1 MPEENIYEDL
11 SLVRRRANTVFWVIS
26 GLIFLALSYYWKIQI
41 VDHKKFSDLAE
52 ANRTRQRALAAPRG
66 LISDRNG
73 EVLADNRASFK
84 VSLIRE
90 NIKDLEASLVAVGR
104 LLEIDVE
111 TLRRRIGQYKDLQ
124 QFEPIVIKDG
134 LSSVDVAPI
143 ESRRLEFPEL
153 VVDAEPQRFYP
164 NGALAAH
171 VLGYLQERTPEEIR
185 AEPDRAAPA
194 GEMVGKTGIERQ
206 YDDILRGEDGK
217 VIEVV
222 DSLGRV
228 RSETERQNPVQGGK
242 VVLTLDNRLQA
253 LAEESLQG
261 REGVVVALD
270 PRSGEILALASF
282 PTFDPN
288 RFITRFTPDEWTQ
301 LINDPLAPLEN
312 RSIRGL
318 YAPGSIFKVV
328 MGLGGLGFR
337 YVTPGTTVY
346 CSGSTEIYGAVR
358 HCWFAPGHGSM
369 DLADAIKNSCNIYF
383 YTLGRR
389 MGIDMIA
396 LAAGRMGLGKKT
408 DVDLAGEKEGLVPSS
423 EWKTRTLKTPWYPGE
438 TISIAIGQGQLQV
451 TPLQIAALTALVAN
465 RGTRIRP
472 QLFKSASAGAKA
484 RPAAADGAG
493 AAAPAEPPFAPATF
507 ESVITGMWRS
517 VNDGGTGNGAFVEG
531 MDVCGKTGSTQVV
544 SRESA
549 ERLSR
554 AGREIKT
561 HSWFSGFAPRD
572 NPRIVVTVLV
582 EYGGGGGATAA
593 PVAGRI
599 FKLFFGSPKEVQGR

>member
-1 MPEENIYEDL
+1 MPPEKIYEDL
-11 SLVRRRANTVFWVIS
+11 SLVRRRANTVFWVIA

-66 LISDRNG
+66 LIRDRNG
-73 EVLADNRASFK
+73 EILADNRASFK

-90 NIKDLEASLVAVGR
+90 NIKDLEASLDAVGR

-111 TLRRRIGQYKDLQ
+111 TLRSRVEQYKDLQ

-164 NGALAAH
+164 KGALAAH

-185 AEPDRAAPA
+185 AEPDRAVRA
-194 GEMVGKTGIERQ
+194 GEMVGKTGVERQ
-206 YDDILRGEDGK
+206 YDDILKGEDGK
-217 VIEVV
+217 IIEVV

-228 RSETERQNPVQGGK
+228 RSEKARQNPVQGGD
-242 VVLTLDNRLQA
+242 VVLTLDRRLQA
-253 LAEESLQG
+253 MAEEALEG

-270 PRSGEILALASF
+270 PQSGDILALASF

-288 RFITRFTPDEWTQ
+288 RFITRFTPTEWLQ
-301 LINDPLAPLEN
+301 LTNDPLSPLEN
-312 RSIRGL
+312 RAIRGL
-318 YAPGSIFKVV
+318 YAPGSIFKLV
-328 MGLGGLGFR
+328 MSLGGLGFS
-337 YVTPGTTVY
+337 YVTPDTSVY

-369 DLADAIKNSCNIYF
+369 NLADAIKNSCNIYF

-396 LAAGRMGLGKKT
+396 MAAGRLGLGKKT
-408 DVDLAGEKEGLVPSS
+408 GVDLAGEKEGLVPSS

-438 TISIAIGQGQLQV
+438 TISVAIGQGQLQV
-451 TPLQIAALTALVAN
+451 TPLQIAALTALVAK
-465 RGTRIRP
+465 RGERKRP
-472 QLFKSASAGAKA
+472 HLFLSGPAGAKA
-484 RPAAADGAG
+484 GPAGDDGGVSAAA
-493 AAAPAEPPFAPATF
+493 AEPTFKPADF
-507 ESVITGMWRS
+507 ENVITGMWRS
-517 VNDGGTGNGAFVEG
+517 VNDGGTGKGAFVEG
-531 MDVCGKTGSTQVV
+531 MDICGKTGSTQLV

-561 HSWFSGFAPRD
+561 HSWFTGFAPRD

-593 PVAGRI
+593 PVALRI
-599 FKLFFGSPKEVQGR
+599 FELFNKEIQGK

>member
-11 SLVRRRANTVFWVIS
+11 SLVRRRANTVFWIIA

-41 VDHKKFSDLAE
+41 VDHKKFSGLAE

-66 LISDRNG
+66 LIRDREG
-73 EVLADNRASFK
+73 EILADNRASFK

-90 NIKDLEASLVAVGR
+90 NVKDLEASLVAVGR

-111 TLRRRIGQYKDLQ
+111 TLRTRVEQYKDLQ

-134 LSSVDVAPI
+134 LSSIDVAPI

-164 NGALAAH
+164 KGVLAVH
-171 VLGYLQERTPEEIR
+171 VLGYLQERTPDEIR
-185 AEPDRAAPA
+185 AEPDRALRA
-194 GEMVGKTGIERQ
+194 GEMVGKTGVERQ

-217 VIEVV
+217 IIEVV

-228 RSETERQNPVQGGK
+228 RAEKARQNPVQGGD
-242 VVLTLDNRLQA
+242 VVLTLDNRLQTM
-253 LAEESLQG
+253 AEEALEG

-270 PRSGEILALASF
+270 PQSGEILALASL

-288 RFITRFTPDEWTQ
+288 RFITRFTPTEWRQ
-301 LINDPLAPLEN
+301 LTNDPLSPLEN
-312 RSIRGL
+312 RAIRGL
-318 YAPGSIFKVV
+318 YAPGSIFKLV
-328 MGLGGLGFR
+328 MSLGGLGFG
-337 YVTPGTTVY
+337 YVTSDTSVY
-346 CSGSTEIYGAVR
+346 CRGSTVIYGAVR

-369 DLADAIKNSCNIYF
+369 NLTDAIKNSCNIYF

-396 LAAGRMGLGKKT
+396 MAAGRLDLGKKT
-408 DVDLAGEKEGLVPSS
+408 GVDLAGEKEGLVPSS
-423 EWKTRTLKTPWYPGE
+423 EWKTRTLKTPWYLGE
-438 TISIAIGQGQLQV
+438 TISVAIGQGQLQV
-451 TPLQIAALTALVAN
+451 TPLQIAALTAMIAE
-465 RGTRIRP
+465 RGQRRKRP
-472 QLFKSASAGAKA
+472 HLFLNAPEGGKG
-484 RPAAADGAG
+484 G
-493 AAAPAEPPFAPATF
+493 AAVDDAVSGGAAAEPPFKPSTF
-507 ESVITGMWRS
+507 ESVIGGMWRS
-517 VNDGGTGNGAFVEG
+517 VNDGGTGKGAFVEG
-531 MDVCGKTGSTQVV
+531 LDVCGKTGSTQLV

-561 HSWFSGFAPRD
+561 HSWFTGFAPRD

-599 FKLFFGSPKEVQGR
+599 FELFKEIQGK

>member
-11 SLVRRRANTVFWVIS
+11 SLVRRRAKTVFWVIAGS
-26 GLIFLALSYYWKIQI
+26 IFLALSYYWKIQI
-41 VDHKKFSDLAE
+41 VDNKKYSDLAE

-66 LISDRNG
+66 LIRDRKG
-73 EVLADNRASFK
+73 EILADNRASFK

-90 NIKDLEASLVAVGR
+90 NVKDLEASLVAVGR

-111 TLRRRIGQYKDLQ
+111 TLRSRIEQYKDLQ

-164 NGALAAH
+164 KGGLAAH

-185 AEPDRAAPA
+185 AEPDRAVRA
-194 GEMVGKTGIERQ
+194 GEMVGKTGVEMQ

-217 VIEVV
+217 IIEVV

-228 RSETERQNPVQGGK
+228 RAEKARQNPVQGGD
-242 VVLTLDNRLQA
+242 VILTLDYRLQA
-253 LAEESLQG
+253 LAEEALEG

-288 RFITRFTPDEWTQ
+288 RFITRFTPTEWRQ
-301 LINDPLAPLEN
+301 LTNDPLSPLEN
-312 RSIRGL
+312 RAIRGL
-318 YAPGSIFKVV
+318 YAPGSIFKLV
-328 MGLGGLGFR
+328 MSLGGLDFG
-337 YVTPGTTVY
+337 YVTPETSVY
-346 CSGSTEIYGAVR
+346 CSGSTVIYGSVR

-369 DLADAIKNSCNIYF
+369 NLADAIKNSCNIYF

-396 LAAGRMGLGKKT
+396 LAAGRLGLGEKT
-408 DVDLAGEKEGLVPSS
+408 GVDLTGEKEGLVPSS

-438 TISIAIGQGQLQV
+438 TISVAIGQGQLQV
-451 TPLQIAALTALVAN
+451 TPLQIAALTAIVAK
-465 RGTRIRP
+465 RGERKRP
-472 QLFKSASAGAKA
+472 HLLLSVPAEAKA
-484 RPAAADGAG
+484 GTAGDDGGVSAAAV
-493 AAAPAEPPFAPATF
+493 EPPFKPAAF
-507 ESVITGMWRS
+507 ENVIAGMWKS

-531 MDVCGKTGSTQVV
+531 MAVCGKRGSTLVV

-561 HSWFSGFAPRD
+561 HSWFTGFAPRD

-593 PVAGRI
+593 PVARRI
-599 FKLFFGSPKEVQGR
+599 FELFKEIQGK

>member
-1 MPEENIYEDL
+1 MPPEKIYEDL
-11 SLVRRRANTVFWVIS
+11 SLVRRRANTVFWVIA

-66 LISDRNG
+66 LIRDRNG
-73 EVLADNRASFK
+73 EILADNRASFK

-90 NIKDLEASLVAVGR
+90 NVKDLEASLDAVGR
-104 LLEIDVE
+104 LLDIDVE
-111 TLRRRIGQYKDLQ
+111 TLRSRVEQYKDLQ

-164 NGALAAH
+164 KGALAAH

-185 AEPDRAAPA
+185 AEPDRAVRA
-194 GEMVGKTGIERQ
+194 GEMVGKTGVERQ
-206 YDDILRGEDGK
+206 YDDILKGEDGK
-217 VIEVV
+217 IIEVV

-228 RSETERQNPVQGGK
+228 RSEKARQNPVQGGD
-242 VVLTLDNRLQA
+242 VVLTLDRRLQA
-253 LAEESLQG
+253 VAEEALEG
-261 REGVVVALD
+261 REGVVVVLD
-270 PRSGEILALASF
+270 PQSGDILALASF

-288 RFITRFTPDEWTQ
+288 RFITRFTPTEWIQ
-301 LINDPLAPLEN
+301 LMNDPLSPLEN
-312 RSIRGL
+312 RAIRGL
-318 YAPGSIFKVV
+318 YAPGSIFKLV
-328 MGLGGLGFR
+328 MSLGGLGFS
-337 YVTPGTTVY
+337 YVTPDTSVY
-346 CSGSTEIYGAVR
+346 CSGTTEIYGAVR

-369 DLADAIKNSCNIYF
+369 NLADAIKNSCNIYF

-396 LAAGRMGLGKKT
+396 LAAGRLGLGKKT
-408 DVDLAGEKEGLVPSS
+408 GVDLAGEKEGLVPSS

-438 TISIAIGQGQLQV
+438 TISVAIGQGQLQV
-451 TPLQIAALTALVAN
+451 TPLQIAALTALVAK
-465 RGTRIRP
+465 RGERKRP
-472 QLFKSASAGAKA
+472 HLFMSGPAGAKA
-484 RPAAADGAG
+484 GPAGDDGGVSAAAAERPFK
-493 AAAPAEPPFAPATF
+493 PADF
-507 ESVITGMWRS
+507 ENVITGMWRS
-517 VNDGGTGNGAFVEG
+517 VNDGGTGKGAFVEG
-531 MDVCGKTGSTQVV
+531 MDICGKTGSTQVV

-593 PVAGRI
+593 PVARRI
-599 FKLFFGSPKEVQGR
+599 FELFREIQGK

>member
-1 MPEENIYEDL
+1 MPPEKIYEDL

-26 GLIFLALSYYWKIQI
+26 ALIFLALAYYWKVQI

-66 LISDRNG
+66 LIRDRQG
-73 EVLADNRASFK
+73 EILADNRASFK
-84 VSLIRE
+84 VSLVRE
-90 NIKDLEASLVAVGR
+90 NITDMEASLAAVSR
-104 LLEIDVE
+104 LLDVDVE
-111 TLRRRIGQYKDLQ
+111 TLRLRLEQYRGLQ
-124 QFEPIVIKDG
+124 PFEPIVIEDG
-134 LSSVDVAPI
+134 LSSDEVAPI

-164 NGALAAH
+164 KGTLAAH

-185 AEPDRAAPA
+185 AEPDRAARA
-194 GEMVGKTGIERQ
+194 GEMVGKTGIERE
-206 YDDILRGEDGK
+206 YDDILKGEDGK
-217 VIEVV
+217 IIEVV

-228 RSETERQNPVQGGK
+228 RDEKARQNPVQGGD
-242 VVLTLDNRLQA
+242 VFLTLDRRLQA
-253 LAEESLQG
+253 MAEEALEG

-270 PRSGEILALASF
+270 PQSGEILALASF

-288 RFITRFTPDEWTQ
+288 RFITRFTPTEWSQ
-301 LINDPLAPLEN
+301 LTSDPLSPLEN
-312 RSIRGL
+312 RAIRGL
-318 YAPGSIFKVV
+318 YAPGSIFKLV
-328 MGLGGLGFR
+328 MSLGGLGFG
-337 YVTPGTTVY
+337 YVTPDTRVY
-346 CSGSTEIYGAVR
+346 CSGSIAIYGAVR

-369 DLADAIKNSCNIYF
+369 DLAAAIKNSCNIYF

-396 LAAGRMGLGKKT
+396 MAAGRLGLGKKT
-408 DVDLAGEKEGLVPSS
+408 GVDLAGEKEGLVPSS
-423 EWKTRTLKTPWYPGE
+423 EWKMRALKTPWYPGE
-438 TISIAIGQGQLQV
+438 TISVAIGQGQLQV
-451 TPLQIAALTALVAN
+451 TPLQIAALTALIAN
-465 RGTRIRP
+465 RGKAVRP
-472 QLFKSASAGAKA
+472 KLFMGAPAGGK
-484 RPAAADGAG
+484 PGSTADGG
-493 AAAPAEPPFAPATF
+493 LSTAAAEPPFKPATF
-507 ESVITGMWRS
+507 ERVIEGMWRS
-517 VNDGGTGNGAFVEG
+517 VNDGGTGKGAFVEG
-531 MDVCGKTGSTQVV
+531 RDVCGKTGSTQVV

-561 HSWFSGFAPRD
+561 HSWFTGFAPRD

-599 FKLFFGSPKEVQGR
+599 FELFFGSPKEAQDR

>member
-1 MPEENIYEDL
+1 MPPEKIYEDL
-11 SLVRRRANTVFWVIS
+11 SLVRRRANTVFWVIA
-26 GLIFLALSYYWKIQI
+26 GMIFLALSYYWKVQI
-41 VDHKKFSDLAE
+41 VDHKKFSGLAE
-52 ANRTRQRALAAPRG
+52 ANRTRQRSLAAPRG
-66 LISDRNG
+66 LIRDRKG
-73 EVLADNRASFK
+73 EILADNRASFK

-111 TLRRRIGQYKDLQ
+111 TLRSRVEQYRGLQ
-124 QFEPIVIKDG
+124 QFEPIVIQDG

-164 NGALAAH
+164 KGALAAH
-171 VLGYLQERTPEEIR
+171 VLGYLQERTPAEIR
-185 AEPDRAAPA
+185 AGPDRAVRA
-194 GEMVGKTGIERQ
+194 GEMIGKTGVERQ

-217 VIEVV
+217 IIEVV

-228 RSETERQNPVQGGK
+228 QAEQARQNPVQGGD
-242 VVLTLDNRLQA
+242 VILTLDHRLQA
-253 LAEESLQG
+253 MAEEALEG

-288 RFITRFTPDEWTQ
+288 RFITRFTPAEWFQ
-301 LINDPLAPLEN
+301 LTNDPLSPLEN
-312 RSIRGL
+312 RAIRGL
-318 YAPGSIFKVV
+318 YAPGSIFKLV
-328 MGLGGLGFR
+328 MSLGGLDFGF
-337 YVTPGTTVY
+337 VTPDTSVY

-369 DLADAIKNSCNIYF
+369 NLADAIKNSCNIYF

-396 LAAGRMGLGKKT
+396 MAAGRLGLGKIT
-408 DVDLAGEKEGLVPSS
+408 GVDLAGEKEGLVPSS

-438 TISIAIGQGQLQV
+438 TISVAIGQGQLQV

-465 RGTRIRP
+465 RGERKRP
-472 QLFKSASAGAKA
+472 HLFLSSPVRVKAGPVDDA
-484 RPAAADGAG
+484 GAG
-493 AAAPAEPPFAPATF
+493 AAAAAEPPFKPAAF
-507 ESVITGMWRS
+507 ENVIAGMWKS
-517 VNDGGTGNGAFVEG
+517 VNDGGTGMGAFVEG

-554 AGREIKT
+554 AGQEIKT

-593 PVAGRI
+593 PVARRI
-599 FKLFFGSPKEVQGR
+599 FELFNKEIQGK